1 MRGGKTE
8 TSFPRCGLT
17 LLLLVVGLVVLLA
30 GVPAKAA
37 QVTLAWDRNTESNI
51 AGYRIYYGTG
61 SRAYNW
67 FIDVGNV
74 LTHTVSGLT
83 DGSTYFFAAKAY
95 NTSNVE
101 SAYSAEVSYRA
112 CTYSISPTA
121 ASIGQQGA
129 SGTLQVST
137 QAGCSWTAGSGA
149 SWFTITSGY
158 QGTGNGTV
166 AYAVTSNTGASPRT
180 VASTIARKLFTV
192 TQAGTSS
199 AYTITASAGAGG
211 TISPSGSVFIARGG
225 SQSFIITAN
234 TGYQISS
241 VMVDGVSQGAV
252 SSHTFANVTANHTIS
267 ASFKI
272 ITSTTNTSARRVT
285 LEATYSTDVK
295 SGGAKYYHDG
305 NDWVGRSSSGPIRA
319 ATRWD
324 ISSIDPSW
332 NIVSVEVRF
341 YAETKTGST
350 GALSINRYGSSHG
363 QDNPQTDSGTLVYS
377 KSAGSTYASLPEPS
391 SGSWTNWV
399 NLGSTAVSD
408 IVWCRDNG
416 KTTWSV
422 GLKASSTVESSTTV
436 RHVDFS
442 EDNEANDAELRITY
456 M

>member
-1 MRGGKTE
+1 
-8 TSFPRCGLT
+8 
-17 LLLLVVGLVVLLA
+17 LLLVVGLVVLLA

-83 DGSTYFFAAKAY
+83 DGSTYYFAAKAY

-129 SGTLQVST
+129 SGTLQVTT

-199 AYTITASAGAGG
+199 TYTSPSGASSLSVQMAQPSASASLSTEGTRDWAHWGLTATSSFNHKSGVTQQIRNYTLIGSTSPSRFSDGRVAYSWSRGTPTASATSSKTGIYFRGIG
-211 TISPSGSVFIARGG
+211 KGYRLTIPAQKTQSVLKIYLGLWRARGRFEAKLSDGSVTPYVTYLDNSTG
-225 SQSFIITAN
+225 SLDRAVTLRFSSASSNVNLVVEYTVENNYGNSSGNITLQAA
-234 TGYQISS
+234 TL
-241 VMVDGVSQGAV
+241 AV
-252 SSHTFANVTANHTIS
+252 S
-267 ASFKI
+267 
-272 ITSTTNTSARRVT
+272 
-285 LEATYSTDVK
+285 
-295 SGGAKYYHDG
+295 
-305 NDWVGRSSSGPIRA
+305 
-319 ATRWD
+319 
-324 ISSIDPSW
+324 
-332 NIVSVEVRF
+332 
-341 YAETKTGST
+341 
-350 GALSINRYGSSHG
+350 
-363 QDNPQTDSGTLVYS
+363 
-377 KSAGSTYASLPEPS
+377 LP
-391 SGSWTNWV
+391 
-399 NLGSTAVSD
+399 
-408 IVWCRDNG
+408 
-416 KTTWSV
+416 
-422 GLKASSTVESSTTV
+422 
-436 RHVDFS
+436 
-442 EDNEANDAELRITY
+442 
-456 M
+456 